1 MGQCK
6 NEFLSFLT
14 VLNLQ
19 FRGGGGGGGGEPL
32 METGL
37 TGLCH

>member
-1 MGQCK
+1 MISCHF
-6 NEFLSFLT
+6 FLA

-19 FRGGGGGGGGEPL
+19 FRGGGGNGGGGEPL

-37 TGLCH
+37 TGLYH